1 MQAWRSR
8 LLPTYPPLNRPNL
21 PNTTLANSNSSTTPS
36 RGLRPAKRARS
47 RGRCGP
53 PEETSAMVAVAD
65 LSLLAYPRRS
75 SSPRCPSCLR
85 RGSPYPRSRGWKL
98 SARNFSRNVR
108 PRRFPGGPLRR
119 DKKGFP
125 HDPLS
130 HYPFLAARA
139 TKSVKSAAR
148 RGEAIAKCKATQ
160 APGGGQA
167 QEDRDKD
174 TRSQERSDESLRR

>member
-75 SSPRCPSCLR
+75 SSPRCP
-85 RGSPYPRSRGWKL
+85 GSGEDPLILGLGGGNSRLETFPEMSAPGDFREALETRQEGISTRPPFALSVSRGE
-98 SARNFSRNVR
+98 
-108 PRRFPGGPLRR
+108 
-119 DKKGFP
+119 
-125 HDPLS
+125 S
-130 HYPFLAARA
+130 HEERQ
-139 TKSVKSAAR
+139 KC
-148 RGEAIAKCKATQ
+148 GEE
-160 APGGGQA
+160 G
-167 QEDRDKD
+167 
-174 TRSQERSDESLRR
+174 RSQVHSNASSWPSPRGQRQGRALLGEKR

>member
-65 LSLLAYPRRS
+65 LSLLAYPWRS
-75 SSPRCPSCLR
+75 SSPRCPACLR
-85 RGSPYPRSRGWKL
+85 EDPLILLGGGNSRLETFPKC
-98 SARNFSRNVR
+98 S
-108 PRRFPGGPLRR
+108 PRRFPGGPLGR
-119 DKKGFP
+119 DKKGFL

>member
-75 SSPRCPSCLR
+75 SSPRCPGCLR

-125 HDPLS
+125 HDPSALS
-130 HYPFLAARA
+130 V
-139 TKSVKSAAR
+139 S
-148 RGEAIAKCKATQ
+148 RGESHEERQKCGETAS
-160 APGGGQA
+160 PGGGQA

-174 TRSQERSDESLRR
+174 ARS

>member
-75 SSPRCPSCLR
+75 SSPRCPGCLR
-85 RGSPYPRSRGWKL
+85 RGSPYPRSRGWETLGSKL
-98 SARNFSRNVR
+98 FPKCPPPAISGRPFETRQEGISTRPFRIIRFSRR
-108 PRRFPGGPLRR
+108 EPRRASKVRR
-119 DKKGFP
+119 DRKSWRWPSPRGQRQG
-125 HDPLS
+125 
-130 HYPFLAARA
+130 RA
-139 TKSVKSAAR
+139 LL
-148 RGEAIAKCKATQ
+148 GEK
-160 APGGGQA
+160 
-167 QEDRDKD
+167 R
-174 TRSQERSDESLRR
+174 